1 MKVRNDLMKELD
13 ELKELRG
20 LELPTYIQDPSLGC
34 PFSFINTLHLCDYK
48 AVELEESDFDKA
60 IQLFKR
66 YKTGDSR
73 TGSVNA
79 YECQKKEFIEG
90 KCDIKSTEFV
100 KYLRRHLGQ
109 DRRRSTSKKYQ
120 AIERDIEKLFP
131 KVELAKDLEEKI
143 KVFFDRIYAEQLL
156 KDCVKKL
163 EQMDMKNELL
173 PLVQQIKEGN

>member
-1 MKVRNDLMKELD
+1 MKVRNDLMKELG
-13 ELKELRG
+13 ELKERRQ
-20 LELPTYIQDPSLGC
+20 LELPTYIKDPLLGH
-34 PFSFINTLHLCDYK
+34 PFCFINTLHLCDYK

-66 YKTGDSR
+66 HMTGRARSMWVDSYEYK
-73 TGSVNA
+73 
-79 YECQKKEFIEG
+79 KKEFIEG

-131 KVELAKDLEEKI
+131 KVELAKELEEKI
-143 KVFFDRIYAEQLL
+143 KIFFDRIYAQELL
-156 KDCVKKL
+156 KESVKRVR
-163 EQMDMKNELL
+163 EMDLKKDLL
-173 PLVQQIKEGN
+173 PLVQQIEEGN